1 MNAIYGYMNSIDKE
15 AAAIDAEVAF
25 IEAKCAAESAVTDI
39 AHEVRLKEIE
49 YKAITEGYDM
59 DTLIDIYE
67 KERAMYFGEAEG
79 GEKES
84 FFQGILDWLRG
95 IINAIFN
102 IKEGA
107 NDDVEKLKKSGVSKI
122 ALDYGSNLPSVIDG
136 LNGPINNLK
145 NAVATQKTKKID
157 LKKIGLGALGTI
169 GAVLAWKTFKD
180 KFFGK
185 STELVPIE
193 QAEKIREDSRKAL
206 KKVGKEL
213 QALEGVVQNT
223 KPEDVLEENKAAMK
237 QIQAATLRIGG
248 IVKGI
253 EGVVQ
258 KDFTIPGGALDKMM
272 DNPSDEKKSEGD
284 NQSEPKK
291 KSGNALQNKLDAK
304 GDEKANENYK
314 NAAEKGGKKDGRSLQ
329 DRLEAKADKKM
340 YDDAKNVPKY
350 EQYKKNLAGYAE
362 DLKEQLEEMPKEK
375 EKGTSAKYNKAIE
388 SIKSIA
394 NAAIGKIESGK
405 LASNNNKT
413 AYNGLKAQ
421 YDQWTKA
428 YMTAGA
434 KKELKVEGPK
444 GYQATMLHNIVGKIL
459 SMGYFDGGEHVQ
471 ENAYIDQY
479 RMSDI
484 IMECDET
491 SDVTMDDM
499 AALLEWS
506 TEDDIEQLAELV
518 NQL

>member
-107 NDDVEKLKKSGVSKI
+107 NDDAEKLKNSGVSKI

-258 KDFTIPGGALDKMM
+258 KDFTIPGGALGRKLDDKMM
-272 DNPSDEKKSEGD
+272 DYSSDEKKSEGD

-340 YDDAKNVPKY
+340 YNDAKNVPKY
-350 EQYKKNLAGYAE
+350 EEYWVNIYRVNCIRKNKTVCYPF
-362 DLKEQLEEMPKEK
+362 EQL
-375 EKGTSAKYNKAIE
+375 TYLISWFFKARKL
-388 SIKSIA
+388 IKQ
-394 NAAIGKIESGK
+394 KH
-405 LASNNNKT
+405 
-413 AYNGLKAQ
+413 
-421 YDQWTKA
+421 YDLCHCHFLLPTW
-428 YMTAGA
+428 
-434 KKELKVEGPK
+434 
-444 GYQATMLHNIVGKIL
+444 IL
-459 SMGYFDGGEHVQ
+459 SLLLKKLYWLK
-471 ENAYIDQY
+471 YII
-479 RMSDI
+479 SAHW
-484 IMECDET
+484 
-491 SDVTMDDM
+491 SDVPWHNPDLLLSINLHQE
-499 AALLEWS
+499 LLEK
-506 TEDDIEQLAELV
+506 
-518 NQL
+518 